1 MIYVGVMGHG
11 TVGSG
16 VVEVLQT
23 NAQSIEKNVGKR
35 VEIKR
40 ILDLRD
46 FPESPYKHLFTKN
59 VDDILEDEQI
69 SIVAEV
75 MGGLEP
81 AYTYTKKALLKGKH
95 VVTSNKELVAQHGAE
110 LTRIAAQNNV
120 NYLYE
125 ASVGGGIPIIRPLKQ
140 CLAGNE
146 ISMITGILNGTTN
159 YILTEMKNKGKD
171 FDEALKDAQ
180 ENGYAERD
188 PSADIE
194 GYDTQRKIAILATIA
209 FGKQVYYNDI
219 PTKGITGI
227 TKKDIIYAR
236 ELGYVIRLIA
246 SASKSD
252 DGIIASVSPMMVKAG
267 TPLADVEDVYNAILV
282 RGNAI
287 GDVMFYGRGAGK
299 LPTASAVVG
308 DIIDAAKNIKG
319 TKYSDSGD
327 ERTIKLLSSDK
338 VEMKYFVR
346 IEASRTPDLDE
357 EIGRLFPGCS
367 IVSLDNQLLKD
378 EFAVITGKLKNE
390 AFKEGIQS
398 IGSIQSV
405 KRVINYIRI
414 DCDDHTNI

>member
-125 ASVGGGIPIIRPLKQ
+125 ASVGGGIPIIRP
-140 CLAGNE
+140 
-146 ISMITGILNGTTN
+146 
-159 YILTEMKNKGKD
+159 
-171 FDEALKDAQ
+171 
-180 ENGYAERD
+180 
-188 PSADIE
+188 
-194 GYDTQRKIAILATIA
+194 
-209 FGKQVYYNDI
+209 
-219 PTKGITGI
+219 
-227 TKKDIIYAR
+227 
-236 ELGYVIRLIA
+236 
-246 SASKSD
+246 
-252 DGIIASVSPMMVKAG
+252 
-267 TPLADVEDVYNAILV
+267 
-282 RGNAI
+282 
-287 GDVMFYGRGAGK
+287 
-299 LPTASAVVG
+299 
-308 DIIDAAKNIKG
+308 
-319 TKYSDSGD
+319 
-327 ERTIKLLSSDK
+327 
-338 VEMKYFVR
+338 
-346 IEASRTPDLDE
+346 
-357 EIGRLFPGCS
+357 
-367 IVSLDNQLLKD
+367 
-378 EFAVITGKLKNE
+378 
-390 AFKEGIQS
+390 
-398 IGSIQSV
+398 
-405 KRVINYIRI
+405 
-414 DCDDHTNI
+414 